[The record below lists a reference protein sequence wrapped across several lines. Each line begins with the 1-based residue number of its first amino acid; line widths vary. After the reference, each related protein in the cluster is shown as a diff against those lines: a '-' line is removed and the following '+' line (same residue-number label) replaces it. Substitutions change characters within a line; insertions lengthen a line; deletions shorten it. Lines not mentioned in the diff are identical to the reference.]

1 MIIGIGAQFSPDNG
15 PCKGGTLVTIDGLNL
30 GKTFADIRDGVT
42 VGGVKC
48 EPVEE
53 QYVPSIRC
61 WRTSLVVRLRVRVR
75 VRLRFRLIIL
85 FYRSANL

>member
-1 MIIGIGAQFSPDNG
+1 MCAHVQFTPDSG
-15 PCKGGTLVTIDGLNL
+15 PREGGTLVTIEGTNL

-48 EPVEE
+48 YPVED

-61 WRTSLVVRLRVRVR
+61 VFILSLIFKWAQVCLN
-75 VRLRFRLIIL
+75 F
-85 FYRSANL
+85 